1 MSEFKTKK
9 AREEWLRSDE
19 AWVEVLY
26 MPPIRMSELWLKN
39 RHFIKIQRMYRR
51 SHYDINLHRFVYDE
65 EIILPD
71 TGAQIFE
78 VDKDEVIT
86 EGQNT
91 KSLVDIMIQEGL

>member
-1 MSEFKTKK
+1 MQFTTKK
-9 AREEWLRSDE
+9 AREEWLRSE
-19 AWVEVLY
+19 AAWYLITN
-26 MPPIRMSELWLKN
+26 MPPIRMSDLWLKD

-51 SHYDINLHRFVYDE
+51 SHYDINRHRFVYDK

-78 VDKDEVIT
+78 VDKDNVII
-86 EGQNT
+86 EGQNI

>member
-1 MSEFKTKK
+1 MQFTTKK
-9 AREEWLRSDE
+9 AREEWLRSE
-19 AWVEVLY
+19 AAWYLITN
-26 MPPIRMSELWLKN
+26 MPPIRMSDLWLKD

-51 SHYDINLHRFVYDE
+51 SHYDIDRHRFVYDK

-78 VDKDEVIT
+78 VDKDNVII
-86 EGQNT
+86 EGQNI

>member
-1 MSEFKTKK
+1 MQFTTKK
-9 AREEWLRSDE
+9 AREEWLRSE
-19 AWVEVLY
+19 AAWYLITNT
-26 MPPIRMSELWLKN
+26 PPIRMSDLWLKD

-51 SHYDINLHRFVYDE
+51 SHYDINRHRFVYDK

-78 VDKDEVIT
+78 VDKDNVII
-86 EGQNT
+86 EGQNI

>member
-1 MSEFKTKK
+1 MQEFTTKK

-19 AWVEVLY
+19 AWYLITN
-26 MPPIRMSELWLKN
+26 MPPIRMSDLWLKD

-51 SHYDINLHRFVYDE
+51 SHYDINRHRFVYDK

-78 VDKDEVIT
+78 VDKDNVII
-86 EGQNT
+86 EGQNI